1 MVPSEVSVAFEATD
15 EQSRAQP
22 VGRGGAVGVNLG
34 YSHVGYTHSDH
45 LLAEALIVL
54 I

>member
-15 EQSRAQP
+15 GLCAALL